1 MHDTV
6 QVVLR
11 DHAFQRSLRQ
21 SLWDRL
27 LVTLTDV
34 FVRLAKVMR
43 GLPSG
48 RTVALVFIALVVVF
62 VLVRFLVAASA
73 RDAERDGRQ
82 SKKGVSTGM
91 DPWRTADELVALARY
106 EDAAHAL
113 YRGVIVSLARME
125 RLRMDPSKTSGDY
138 ARELRR
144 RSSSSLPPFV
154 AFARRFDVLVYGHVP
169 PDAAAVQQLRDLTTP
184 FRARS
189 RAA

>member
-11 DHAFQRSLRQ
+11 DRAFQRSLRR
-21 SLWDRL
+21 SLGDRI
-27 LVTLTDV
+27 LVAIGD
-34 FVRLAKVMR
+34 FVTRLARLMH

-48 RTVALVFIALVVVF
+48 RTLALIFVAVVVLF

-73 RDAERDGRQ
+73 RDAERGGRV
-82 SKKGVSTGM
+82 SKRGAASGS
-91 DPWRTADELVALARY
+91 DPWRAADELVALARY

-113 YRGVIVSLARME
+113 YRGVIASVARMD

-154 AFARRFDVLVYGHVP
+154 AFARRFDILVYGHVP
-169 PDAAAVQQLRDLTTP
+169 PDAAALAQLRELTTP
-184 FRARS
+184 FRPRS